1 MGVGRARWCAR
12 SWNSPGIQPHEP
24 DFTAGVGAAKVSS
37 LRQDSLTLLER
48 LPTPSP
54 PQHHREPGS
63 ARRPQAGADA
73 VSAATARQSDAVSA
87 ATARQPA
94 NRPSRRKT
102 AEVAS
107 LRRGYASRSASFRRS
122 PGFVIARVQQ
132 PKPGGSPAP
141 EPGSARRPQAGADA
155 MSAATARK
163 SDAMSAATARQPTRQ
178 PTPWRRPN
186 RCDGRIP
193 SLSVAS
199 R

>member
-12 SWNSPGIQPHEP
+12 SSSSPGIQPHEP

-73 VSAATARQSDAVSA
+73 VSAATARQSDAVSAATARKSDAMSA

-155 MSAATARK
+155 MSAATAR
-163 SDAMSAATARQPTRQ
+163 QPTRQ